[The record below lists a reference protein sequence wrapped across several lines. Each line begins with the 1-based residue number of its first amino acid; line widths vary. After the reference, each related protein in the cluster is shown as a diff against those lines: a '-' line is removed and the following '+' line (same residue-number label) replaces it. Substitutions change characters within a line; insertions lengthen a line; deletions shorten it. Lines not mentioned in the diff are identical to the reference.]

1 MRVTVWESRRGV
13 YREMDEAAS
22 LPLDATEDRSLGRV
36 VRKQLEEQGTKWS
49 VTIMQ
54 ERLFPPAPARPLQ
67 KPQRLEKYPYV
78 IGSAV
83 HGPFTCQ
90 TMLEST
96 SKCQMTAMPFEQYFY
111 VHIITCSKDSAFVL
125 LFRVSI
131 KSLEG
136 GGVR

>member
-67 KPQRLEKYPYV
+67 PQRLQKYPYV
-78 IGSAV
+78 MGSAA
-83 HGPFTCQ
+83 HGPYSHVKL
-90 TMLEST
+90 LEST
-96 SKCQMTAMPFEQYFY
+96 SKCQTTAMSFEQFFY
-111 VHIITCSKDSAFVL
+111 VHIITCSEDSAFVL

>member
-22 LPLDATEDRSLGRV
+22 LPLDATEDKSLGRV

-67 KPQRLEKYPYV
+67 PQRLEKYPYV
-78 IGSAV
+78 IGSAA
-83 HGPFTCQ
+83 HGPFHMSNNVRVKSPNARRLPC
-90 TMLEST
+90 L
-96 SKCQMTAMPFEQYFY
+96 FERYFY